1 MARIPQVPHQIKW
14 MAKTMINL
22 PYTDLDVLDEIGI
35 YNNLRGE
42 TSNVSMTLENA
53 YIRETSM
60 KAPCDAQVKYNAT

>member
-1 MARIPQVPHQIKW
+1 
-14 MAKTMINL
+14 MINL
-22 PYTDLDVLDEIGI
+22 PYTDLDMLDEIGI

-60 KAPCDAQVKYNAT
+60 KALCDAQVKSNAT